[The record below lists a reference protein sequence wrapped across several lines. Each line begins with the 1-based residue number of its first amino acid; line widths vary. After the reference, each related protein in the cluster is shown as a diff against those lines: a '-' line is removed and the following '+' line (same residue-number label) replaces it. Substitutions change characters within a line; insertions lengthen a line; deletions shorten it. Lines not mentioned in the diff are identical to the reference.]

1 MGREYNDAD
10 CTGLPLG
17 TMLSLDLHYLTE
29 TRGTKSSNNSMGSS
43 CSLLLLHLHPPQK
56 QSASESELAHF
67 GQIGDWVP
75 QMIKAQVKLLHI
87 EDMVI
92 LDVKDFPKEVN

>member
-17 TMLSLDLHYLTE
+17 TMLSPDLHYLSE

-43 CSLLLLHLHPPQK
+43 CSLLLLHLHPPQL
-56 QSASESELAHF
+56 QSAPESEISSFWAHW
-67 GQIGDWVP
+67 GLGSTNDKW
-75 QMIKAQVKLLHI
+75 AS
-87 EDMVI
+87 EVI
-92 LDVKDFPKEVN
+92 THW